1 MKPEHSQSAGTG
13 GETPAT
19 GARAGR
25 HGPDL
30 ASAWVRRFASL
41 VPAGSPV
48 LDLACGRGRHSRLFL
63 ERGHPVLA
71 VDRDLS
77 GLGELR
83 EAPRLEA
90 LACELEEETL
100 PAFFQ
105 RRFGGIVVTNY
116 LHRPLFAPLAAAL
129 APGGVLIYETFAKG
143 NERFGKPSNPDFLLD
158 PGELLTVFIGRLR
171 IVAFEDVIVEEPRP
185 AAVQRLCAQ
194 APDEA

>member
-1 MKPEHSQSAGTG
+1 MKPEHSQSAEAG
-13 GETPAT
+13 GETRSK
-19 GARAGR
+19 G
-25 HGPDL
+25 HGP
-30 ASAWVRRFASL
+30 SQPSPWVRRFAPL

-71 VDRDLS
+71 VDRDLA
-77 GLGELR
+77 GLDDLR
-83 EAPRLEA
+83 ENPRLEA
-90 LACELEEETL
+90 LACDLEEGTL

-105 RRFGGIVVTNY
+105 RRFGGIVVANY
-116 LHRPLFAPLAAAL
+116 LYRPLFAPLAAAL

-171 IVAFEDVIVEEPRP
+171 IVAFEDVVVEEPRP

-194 APDEA
+194 APGDD